1 MFRLHSSI
9 LFVWYTA
16 SARCLLGTYKKHKH
30 KQVKQVKQVKQ
41 DTQTDQ
47 EYKSMIVYIYLSF
60 CSSANFTKKKHL
72 PCSHQSES
80 SHLESSEMRSFW
92 RKDLALKRPTH
103 MKHRRSEETHVIGSW
118 CLGLDVQGGPLPV
131 ISEQIPLPLFLKNP
145 SFTHYKAIWVKN
157 PPNIHWVSYPC
168 H

>member
-1 MFRLHSSI
+1 MFAWYLQKTQTQTSQTSQTGHSNWPRVQIHDCLYISFI
-9 LFVWYTA
+9 LFI
-16 SARCLLGTYKKHKH
+16 SKLH
-30 KQVKQVKQVKQ
+30 Q
-41 DTQTDQ
+41 
-47 EYKSMIVYIYLSF
+47 
-60 CSSANFTKKKHL
+60 KKHL